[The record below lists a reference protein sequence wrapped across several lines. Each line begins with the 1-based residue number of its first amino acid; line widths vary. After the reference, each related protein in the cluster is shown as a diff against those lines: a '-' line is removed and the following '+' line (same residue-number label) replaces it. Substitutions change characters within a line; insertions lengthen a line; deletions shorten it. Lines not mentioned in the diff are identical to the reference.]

1 MADCDYRPEEGQK
14 EEKEKKYVTRKEF
27 RICFVILLIA
37 LAAATFAIDDSI
49 NMAKSYVA
57 NQVYQMEDRI
67 SSTINSIPRNIEQGI
82 EDANNPISEGY
93 MEMIDV
99 DYEAKN
105 VTLRMT
111 VVPKEYQDGMTVHF
125 FVSCDGNEAMKVE
138 ATAKEDRTFIA
149 ECEVPYCDHAEVKA
163 VMRKGNTEYL
173 KYVGSESIYSQIMPE
188 FHGFFGGS
196 TSFGA
201 GVHRF
206 NRTVELRVYAPDWM
220 TRNSLFTLKDVTAV
234 VEIDGK
240 TVMTVPMEE
249 LERRYDHAAYEVQL
263 EEFKLRTDEKLKVYC
278 TAEDNGGRK
287 YTYIVERGEALKNDY
302 IAEEPAWYE
311 GGTDPNLTIE

>member
-1 MADCDYRPEEGQK
+1 MADWDYRPEEEQ
-14 EEKEKKYVTRKEF
+14 EEKKQKKYVTRKEF
-27 RICFVILLIA
+27 YICFIILLIA

-57 NQVYQMEDRI
+57 NQVYQTEDRI
-67 SSTINSIPRNIEQGI
+67 NSTINSIPRNIEQGI
-82 EDANNPISEGY
+82 EDANNPIREGY

-149 ECEVPYCDHAEVKA
+149 ECEVPYCDRAEVKA
-163 VMRKGNTEYL
+163 VLRKGNTEYL
-173 KYVGSESIYSQIMPE
+173 KRIGSESIYSQIMPE
-188 FHGFFGGS
+188 FHGMFPGS
-196 TSFGA
+196 VSYGA
-201 GVHRF
+201 NVHRF

-249 LERRYDHAAYEVQL
+249 LERRYDHAAYEAQL
-263 EEFKLRTDEKLKVYC
+263 EEFKLHAGEKLKVYC

-287 YTYIVERGEALKNDY
+287 YTYVVERGEALKNDY

-311 GGTDPNLTIE
+311 AGRDPNLIIE

>member
-1 MADCDYRPEEGQK
+1 MADWDYRPEEEQ
-14 EEKEKKYVTRKEF
+14 EEKKPKKYVTRKEF
-27 RICFVILLIA
+27 YICFIILLIA

-57 NQVYQMEDRI
+57 NQVYQMEERI

-82 EDANNPISEGY
+82 EDANNPIREGY
-93 MEMIDV
+93 MEMTDV
-99 DYEAKN
+99 DYEAKT

-125 FVSCDGNEAMKVE
+125 FVSYDGNEAMKVE

-188 FHGFFGGS
+188 FHGIFPGSVSYGGNE
-196 TSFGA
+196 
-201 GVHRF
+201 HRF
-206 NRTVELRVYAPDWM
+206 NRTVELHVNAPGWM
-220 TRNSLFTLKDVTAV
+220 TENGAFVLHNVKAV

-240 TVMTVPMEE
+240 AVMTVSMEE
-249 LERRYDHAAYEVQL
+249 MDRNYYGADYLAEL
-263 EEFKLRTDEKLKVYC
+263 EEFKLKAGQKLKVYC
-278 TAEDNGGRK
+278 TAEDNHGRK
-287 YTYIVERGEALKNDY
+287 YTYIVEQGEALKNDY
-302 IAEEPAWYE
+302 IAQEPAWYE

>member
-1 MADCDYRPEEGQK
+1 MADWDYRPEEEQ
-14 EEKEKKYVTRKEF
+14 EEKKQKKYVTRKEF
-27 RICFVILLIA
+27 YICFIILLIA

-57 NQVYQMEDRI
+57 NQVYQTEERI

-82 EDANNPISEGY
+82 EDANNPIREGY

-149 ECEVPYCDHAEVKA
+149 ECEVPYCDRAEVKA
-163 VMRKGNTEYL
+163 VLRKGNTEYL
-173 KYVGSESIYSQIMPE
+173 KLIGSESIYSQIMPE
-188 FHGFFGGS
+188 FHGMFPGS
-196 TSFGA
+196 VSYGA
-201 GVHRF
+201 NVHRF

-263 EEFKLRTDEKLKVYC
+263 EEFKLHAGEKLKVYC

-287 YTYIVERGEALKNDY
+287 YTYVVERGEALKNDY

-311 GGTDPNLTIE
+311 AGRDPNLTIE

>member
-1 MADCDYRPEEGQK
+1 MADWDYRPEEGQK

>member
-1 MADCDYRPEEGQK
+1 MADWDYRPEEEQK

-37 LAAATFAIDDSI
+37 LSAATFAINDSI
-49 NMAKSYVA
+49 NMAKNYVA
-57 NQVYQMEDRI
+57 NQVYQTEERI

-93 MEMIDV
+93 MEMVDV

-111 VVPKEYQDGMTVHF
+111 VVPKEYQDGMAVHF
-125 FVSCDGNEAMKVE
+125 FVSCDGNESIKVN
-138 ATAKEDRTFIA
+138 AVAQEDRTFIA
-149 ECEVPYCDHAEVKA
+149 ECDVPYCDRAEVKA
-163 VMRKGNTEYL
+163 VLRKGDTEYL
-173 KYVGSESIYSQIMPE
+173 KLIGSESIYSQIMPE
-188 FHGFFGGS
+188 FHGMFPGS
-196 TSFGA
+196 VSYGA
-201 GVHRF
+201 NVHRF

-220 TRNSLFTLKDVTAV
+220 TRNSSFALENVTAV

-249 LERRYDHAAYEVQL
+249 RERDHYSAVYVVEL
-263 EEFKLRTDEKLKVYC
+263 EEFKLRAGEKLKVYC

-287 YTYIVERGEALKNDY
+287 YTYVVERGEALKNDY
-302 IAEEPAWYE
+302 IAEEPAWHE
-311 GGTDPNLTIE
+311 AGADPNLTIE